1 MASEVADRVVWSRTV
16 KPEWLVE
23 ITNPGAGP
31 RYVFPGRTREACQKW
46 IDNFNR
52 EISRTR
58 AEGKVK
64 VARLIH
70 YKEINGAN

>member
-1 MASEVADRVVWSRTV
+1 MASEVVDRVVWSKAV

-46 IDNFNR
+46 VDNFNM

-64 VARLIH
+64 VARIIS
-70 YKEINGAN
+70 YKEINGTN

>member
-23 ITNPGAGP
+23 IANPGAGP

-46 IDNFNR
+46 VDYFNK
-52 EISRTR
+52 EVSKSR
-58 AEGKVK
+58 GSGPVK
-64 VARLIH
+64 VARIIAFAE
-70 YKEINGAN
+70 KES

>member
-46 IDNFNR
+46 VDNFNR
-52 EISRTR
+52 EVSKSRGSGR
-58 AEGKVK
+58 VK
-64 VARLIH
+64 VARVITFAE
-70 YKEINGAN
+70 KESQ